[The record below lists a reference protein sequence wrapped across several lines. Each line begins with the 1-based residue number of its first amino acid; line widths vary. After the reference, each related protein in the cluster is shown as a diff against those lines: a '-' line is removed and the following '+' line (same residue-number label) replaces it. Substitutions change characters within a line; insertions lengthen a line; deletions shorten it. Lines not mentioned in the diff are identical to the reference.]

1 MAGLD
6 ASIYGSM
13 KPIDTGDP
21 MEYARN
27 AMAMRTANLQQQQM
41 QFNMMKAQNDYQ
53 YQQQQRAQAAA
64 AYAKDQAAEKA
75 ANAFYGKTGAPASV
89 TAAPS
94 DMAGA
99 ASDVGMMGGAQGYI
113 PGSVN
118 TMANPAQPKNF
129 DDAIAAALQ
138 RGDPASLLAARKL
151 MAQKEA
157 ENTYKKSNLGVTQE
171 EDKTAKGKSDVAKA
185 GTDAQ
190 AAELDRAAKA
200 MAYHANVLPSVTQE
214 NYGAWRA
221 NLLKDLPNLANL
233 VPETPPADPAQFEQF
248 KRAMMMKAS
257 DGIKTHYEKVTDGEK
272 TYVVGID
279 AQGKATPVPGTE
291 GTVKPTKDKKSD
303 VGTLIDERN
312 ALDKNAPDYQDTLAI
327 YNDRIAKANNIK
339 ESGGGAASPVGKLI
353 YDLENLKKD
362 DPEYPQK
369 RKALINA
376 IQEASGGKQS
386 VMASADAT
394 IASTSQAI
402 NDLLEI
408 KNHPAKADYTG
419 MGTMDPRKY
428 LPSSE
433 GIDFQNR
440 IQHSQGQAFLAA
452 FGMLKGGGA
461 ISNIEGEKATAAIN
475 RMNTALSTKDF
486 DKALDDAITILKGG
500 MTRAQDMKIKGT
512 WRNADLSE
520 TAPTAAGAAPAPA
533 GAAPSPED
541 LIKLY
546 ARPK

>member
-41 QFNMMKAQNDYQ
+41 QFNMMKAQEDLIHQ
-53 YQQQQRAQAAA
+53 RQQRAQAAA

-99 ASDVGMMGGAQGYI
+99 ASDVGMMGGAQGYT

-118 TMANPAQPKNF
+118 TMTNPAQPKNF

-214 NYGAWRA
+214 NYAAWRA
-221 NLLKDLPNLANL
+221 NALKDLPNLAGV
-233 VPETPPADPAQFEQF
+233 VPEVPPADPAQFEQF
-248 KRAMMMKAS
+248 KRALMMKAS
-257 DGIKTHYEKVTDGEK
+257 DGIKTHYEKITKGDQ
-272 TYVVGID
+272 TYIVGID
-279 AQGKATPVPGTE
+279 AQGNATPVPGTE
-291 GTVKPTKDKKSD
+291 GEVKPSKETKSKLQQLHEYGDELKANLEKDPNNEGLKRQLAEVQDNINKEAKIPGDPLATIPVNSKLFLDQTVKHEKDLRAVNGSIQKVDRATKKIEAILDPKNDKAFNDLFGGYTAYGTQLKSGDTADVKGKLDSLKSEMKAAGLDIIRNKGGVGAMTEKEWPIVQDMIDTLSPTMSVNNARKVISGVMDI
-303 VGTLIDERN
+303 LRN
-312 ALDKNAPDYQDTLAI
+312 AAENDKSVYNGTWGQTQFHKKDYA
-327 YNDRIAKANNIK
+327 YVPMGGKADDATP
-339 ESGGGAASPVGKLI
+339 SGGP
-353 YDLENLKKD
+353 
-362 DPEYPQK
+362 
-369 RKALINA
+369 
-376 IQEASGGKQS
+376 
-386 VMASADAT
+386 SAD
-394 IASTSQAI
+394 
-402 NDLLEI
+402 DLV
-408 KNHPAKADYTG
+408 KMYSGAK
-419 MGTMDPRKY
+419 K
-428 LPSSE
+428 
-433 GIDFQNR
+433 
-440 IQHSQGQAFLAA
+440 
-452 FGMLKGGGA
+452 
-461 ISNIEGEKATAAIN
+461 
-475 RMNTALSTKDF
+475 
-486 DKALDDAITILKGG
+486 
-500 MTRAQDMKIKGT
+500 
-512 WRNADLSE
+512 
-520 TAPTAAGAAPAPA
+520 
-533 GAAPSPED
+533 
-541 LIKLY
+541 
-546 ARPK
+546 